1 MLKKLLSVLLTL
13 AMLLSMIPAGYA
25 VDIEIIEDEVVG
37 ADAPGGP
44 FDEIVIDELAGA
56 DTPGGPLDEIVIDED
71 DTVGADAPGGPL
83 AEGSIIASGECGDD
97 LTWTLDD
104 QGTLTISGT
113 GSMRDYS

>member
-1 MLKKLLSVLLTL
+1 MRKKLLSVLLTL
-13 AMLLSMIPAGYA
+13 AMLLSLIPAGYA
-25 VDIEIIEDEVVG
+25 ADIEIVDEPVG
-37 ADAPGGP
+37 ADA
-44 FDEIVIDELAGA
+44 
-56 DTPGGPLDEIVIDED
+56 PGGPLDEIVIDED

-83 AEGSIIASGECGDD
+83 ADGNIVASGECGDD